1 VFKKYI
7 SIILVF
13 SLIALGSSG
22 LLMIFLNSFEFKLR
36 MHPLHPIFGII
47 MCVAGCFHI
56 YFNFKRIKNYFREK
70 KIIIAS
76 ILLTVVLI
84 LMFAVSLNKPI
95 DPIFIEKLK
104 EVISQIEYN

>member
-1 VFKKYI
+1 MFKKYI

-13 SLIALGSSG
+13 SVIALGSSG
-22 LLMIFLNSFEFKLR
+22 LLMIFLNSFAFKLR

-47 MCVAGCFHI
+47 MCVSGCFHI

-84 LMFAVSLNKPI
+84 LMFAVALNKAI
-95 DPIFIEKLK
+95 DPIFIEKLE
-104 EVISQIEYN
+104 EVMSQIEHK